1 MDKLIA
7 GLRHFR
13 ENVFWERKEV
23 FERSANGQHPLAML
37 VTCSDSRV
45 LPDQLT
51 QADPGDLFV
60 HRNAGNLVP
69 PHGDPTGESATI
81 EYAVTGLGVTDIV
94 VCGHYRCGAVKAVLN
109 PGDTGS
115 MPEVRGWLTH
125 AAGTK
130 EVMDREHADLS
141 GEDRWDRAV
150 EVNVLVQLQ
159 NLAQH
164 PVVAAGLAA
173 GTLRLH
179 AWVLRFE
186 SGDVLAYDPH
196 GRRFTPL
203 LEMPT
208 VHPVAPVPPGCC
220 EPAPGEPSEA
230 PAQAPLSARPG
241 RGWADTLRHDLP
253 ASLVVFLVALPF
265 CLAIAKATGAPPEA
279 GFITGIIG
287 GMLVGALAGSPLQ
300 VSGPSVGLV
309 VILLDV
315 VQRHGLERLG
325 VVVALA
331 GLLQVAAGTLR
342 LGQWFRA
349 ASPAVVMGMLAGI
362 GVVLFAQQFHVMVD
376 DPPAREPWRNI
387 VTIPAA
393 VWNGLTDSHDGHPEH
408 QEAAVVGLLA
418 LLVLLL
424 WKVVVPERLR
434 VIPAVLAAV
443 VLATAVTAALS
454 WQVQRVAFSGLA
466 SGIRLPNFATLPA
479 TLTDGSI
486 WLAAAVVA
494 LVASAESLLSSVAVD
509 RMHRGPR
516 TRYDQELTAQGI
528 GNAVSGVLGSLPL
541 AGGIV
546 RSVTNVQAGAR
557 SRYATIL
564 HGLWVLVFVLS
575 VPGLLR
581 LIPTSALA
589 AIIALTGVRLVG
601 APAIRGLWRESRA
614 EALICLATALAVVFV
629 DLLSGVA
636 LGVALSVGRLVHTFS
651 RLRVRRRPSPAGG
664 RTTFVLEGAATFLR
678 LPKLAA
684 ALEAVPPGETL
695 HLDIRGLGYIDH
707 ACMALLVTWEKQH
720 LESGG
725 RLVLDWETLRM
736 RSHGTRPR
744 PRPAA

>member
-13 ENVFWERKEV
+13 EHVFWERKEV
-23 FERSANGQHPLAML
+23 FERSAKGQKPLAML

-69 PHGDPTGESATI
+69 PPGSPTGEAATI
-81 EYAVTGLGVTDIV
+81 EYAVRALGVTDIV
-94 VCGHYRCGAVKAVLN
+94 VCGHYRCGAVKALLH
-109 PGDTGS
+109 PDDAGG
-115 MPEVRGWLTH
+115 MPEVRGWLAH

-130 EVMDREHADLS
+130 DVMDREHPELA
-141 GEDRWDRAV
+141 GEVQWDRAV
-150 EVNVLVQLQ
+150 EVNVLVQLR
-159 NLAQH
+159 NLAEH

-196 GRRFTPL
+196 GNRFTPL
-203 LEMPT
+203 LDMPS
-208 VHPVAPVPPGCC
+208 VHPAVPVPQGCC
-220 EPAPGEPSEA
+220 EPTLGVSSETPPEIAA
-230 PAQAPLSARPG
+230 PASAAWDWRSVF
-241 RGWADTLRHDLP
+241 RHDLP
-253 ASLVVFLVALPF
+253 ASVVVFLVALPF
-265 CLAIAKATGAPPEA
+265 CLAIAKATGVPPEA

-287 GMLVGALAGSPLQ
+287 GLLVGSLAGSPLQ

-315 VQRHGLERLG
+315 VQKNGLERLG
-325 VVVALA
+325 VVVAIA
-331 GLLQVAAGTLR
+331 GLFQIAAGALR

-387 VTIPAA
+387 ATIPAA
-393 VWNGLTDSHDGHPEH
+393 AWNGLTDSHDGHPEH
-408 QEAAVVGLLA
+408 QEAAVVGLLT
-418 LLVLLL
+418 LLVLLA
-424 WKVVVPERLR
+424 WKVVVPTRLR

-443 VLATAVTAALS
+443 VLATGVATVLN
-454 WQVQRVAFSGLA
+454 WQVQRVAFSGLS
-466 SGIRLPNFATLPA
+466 SGIRLLDVTALPA
-479 TLTDGSI
+479 TLADGSI

-494 LVASAESLLSSVAVD
+494 LVASAESLLSAVAVD
-509 RMHRGPR
+509 RMHRGTR
-516 TRYDQELTAQGI
+516 TRYDKELTAQGI
-528 GNAVSGVLGSLPL
+528 GNAVCGALGSLPL

-557 SRYATIL
+557 TRYATMF

-581 LIPTSALA
+581 LIPTAALA

-601 APAIRGLWRESRA
+601 AHAIRALWRENRA
-614 EALICLATALAVVFV
+614 EGIICLSTAVAVVSI

-651 RLRVRRRPSPAGG
+651 RLRVRRRQSSSAG

-684 ALEAVPPGETL
+684 ALETVPPGETL

-707 ACMALLVTWEKQH
+707 ACMTLLVTWEKQH
-720 LESGG
+720 QDGGG

-736 RSHGTRPR
+736 RAQGARPR
-744 PRPAA
+744 PRPAS